1 MSPEKDYEEKG
12 QLGALNRQDALDDYV
27 RIRLGMPQSDH
38 LSIRGRFRRGI
49 MGQSKKKLRRIKA
62 LTGSASWPSIV
73 GAAFFWI
80 WMDRAMFGDT
90 LLPDAASSAEHEALA
105 WLAPLVILVSSCV
118 ALLLIVVAL
127 VRGNDDELWRW
138 RMFAV
143 CAAIGVVGGVAVTG
157 GYLGSATPVCLA
169 GCCLV
174 GGAMAPLIILWGRVA
189 TAQGTQKTLT
199 HISGAWA
206 LGLAGN
212 LLLEGLLPVA
222 AALSVGLMPL
232 LSFAGYYVLFR
243 LQGKA
248 TFRIPVEATAEVD
261 SSCGRKSAKERLLG
275 IRPSFI
281 VFILVFCS
289 VFGLMYGFEFS
300 PQIPSGGV
308 PGMADVI
315 GMRDVTALLFFFV
328 SFTSHGQKIEHL
340 FSICVSLIAVGLLAM
355 TVGAYSEDIRLFARI
370 CIPVGYAAFDI
381 LVWTIMAQPI
391 QRGQVCPALLIA
403 VAMFAEQVGIT
414 AGEAAGVLV
423 GDYGSLAGNPV
434 MLGLNYLQLVAVIG
448 LMRMF
453 RLDGGEE
460 GRSVR
465 SASSRE
471 GVKAEGVLDFPVP
484 SGVPDG
490 LSTVVPD
497 NVRRL
502 ADDCGLTEREKE
514 ILALFAEG
522 RSVPYIAEKFILS
535 PNTVKTHMRR
545 IYGKANVHSRQELL
559 DKLEE
564 IGR

>member
-212 LLLEGLLPVA
+212 LLLEGLFLWRRPCRWVLCPCSPLRA
-222 AALSVGLMPL
+222 TMSCFACKARRRSAFLSRQPPRSTPLVGGRARKRGFWAYGPPL
-232 LSFAGYYVLFR
+232 LCLSLCSALFSATVRLRVLPADPFRWRSGYGRRYRNAGR
-243 LQGKA
+243 N
-248 TFRIPVEATAEVD
+248 
-261 SSCGRKSAKERLLG
+261 
-275 IRPSFI
+275 
-281 VFILVFCS
+281 
-289 VFGLMYGFEFS
+289 
-300 PQIPSGGV
+300 GV
-308 PGMADVI
+308 
-315 GMRDVTALLFFFV
+315 ALLLRKFHQSWAEDRAFV
-328 SFTSHGQKIEHL
+328 Q
-340 FSICVSLIAVGLLAM
+340 
-355 TVGAYSEDIRLFARI
+355 Y
-370 CIPVGYAAFDI
+370 
-381 LVWTIMAQPI
+381 
-391 QRGQVCPALLIA
+391 
-403 VAMFAEQVGIT
+403 
-414 AGEAAGVLV
+414 
-423 GDYGSLAGNPV
+423 
-434 MLGLNYLQLVAVIG
+434 
-448 LMRMF
+448 MR
-453 RLDGGEE
+453 
-460 GRSVR
+460 
-465 SASSRE
+465 
-471 GVKAEGVLDFPVP
+471 
-484 SGVPDG
+484 
-490 LSTVVPD
+490 
-497 NVRRL
+497 
-502 ADDCGLTEREKE
+502 
-514 ILALFAEG
+514 
-522 RSVPYIAEKFILS
+522 VPYCGWDFS
-535 PNTVKTHMRR
+535 H
-545 IYGKANVHSRQELL
+545 
-559 DKLEE
+559 
-564 IGR
+564 

>member
-1 MSPEKDYEEKG
+1 
-12 QLGALNRQDALDDYV
+12 
-27 RIRLGMPQSDH
+27 
-38 LSIRGRFRRGI
+38 
-49 MGQSKKKLRRIKA
+49 
-62 LTGSASWPSIV
+62 
-73 GAAFFWI
+73 
-80 WMDRAMFGDT
+80 
-90 LLPDAASSAEHEALA
+90 
-105 WLAPLVILVSSCV
+105 
-118 ALLLIVVAL
+118 
-127 VRGNDDELWRW
+127 
-138 RMFAV
+138 
-143 CAAIGVVGGVAVTG
+143 
-157 GYLGSATPVCLA
+157 
-169 GCCLV
+169 
-174 GGAMAPLIILWGRVA
+174 
-189 TAQGTQKTLT
+189 
-199 HISGAWA
+199 
-206 LGLAGN
+206 
-212 LLLEGLLPVA
+212 
-222 AALSVGLMPL
+222 
-232 LSFAGYYVLFR
+232 
-243 LQGKA
+243 
-248 TFRIPVEATAEVD
+248 
-261 SSCGRKSAKERLLG
+261 
-275 IRPSFI
+275 
-281 VFILVFCS
+281 
-289 VFGLMYGFEFS
+289 
-300 PQIPSGGV
+300 
-308 PGMADVI
+308 
-315 GMRDVTALLFFFV
+315 
-328 SFTSHGQKIEHL
+328 
-340 FSICVSLIAVGLLAM
+340 M

-381 LVWTIMAQPI
+381 LVWTIMAQQI

-434 MLGLNYLQLVAVIG
+434 MLGLHYLQLVAVIG

>member
-1 MSPEKDYEEKG
+1 MLTREATSQNSELAAVRKMSPEKDYEEKG

-289 VFGLMYGFEFS
+289 VFGSCTASSSPRRSLPVAFGYGRRYRNA
-300 PQIPSGGV
+300 GRNGV
-308 PGMADVI
+308 
-315 GMRDVTALLFFFV
+315 ALLLRKFHQSWAEDRAFV
-328 SFTSHGQKIEHL
+328 
-340 FSICVSLIAVGLLAM
+340 SICVSLIAVGLLAM
-355 TVGAYSEDIRLFARI
+355 TVK
-370 CIPVGYAAFDI
+370 C
-381 LVWTIMAQPI
+381 
-391 QRGQVCPALLIA
+391 
-403 VAMFAEQVGIT
+403 
-414 AGEAAGVLV
+414 VL
-423 GDYGSLAGNPV
+423 
-434 MLGLNYLQLVAVIG
+434 
-448 LMRMF
+448 
-453 RLDGGEE
+453 
-460 GRSVR
+460 
-465 SASSRE
+465 
-471 GVKAEGVLDFPVP
+471 
-484 SGVPDG
+484 
-490 LSTVVPD
+490 
-497 NVRRL
+497 
-502 ADDCGLTEREKE
+502 
-514 ILALFAEG
+514 
-522 RSVPYIAEKFILS
+522 
-535 PNTVKTHMRR
+535 
-545 IYGKANVHSRQELL
+545 
-559 DKLEE
+559 
-564 IGR
+564 

>member
-212 LLLEGLLPVA
+212 LLL
-222 AALSVGLMPL
+222 
-232 LSFAGYYVLFR
+232 
-243 LQGKA
+243 
-248 TFRIPVEATAEVD
+248 
-261 SSCGRKSAKERLLG
+261 
-275 IRPSFI
+275 
-281 VFILVFCS
+281 
-289 VFGLMYGFEFS
+289 
-300 PQIPSGGV
+300 
-308 PGMADVI
+308 
-315 GMRDVTALLFFFV
+315 
-328 SFTSHGQKIEHL
+328 
-340 FSICVSLIAVGLLAM
+340 
-355 TVGAYSEDIRLFARI
+355 
-370 CIPVGYAAFDI
+370 
-381 LVWTIMAQPI
+381 
-391 QRGQVCPALLIA
+391 
-403 VAMFAEQVGIT
+403 
-414 AGEAAGVLV
+414 
-423 GDYGSLAGNPV
+423 
-434 MLGLNYLQLVAVIG
+434 
-448 LMRMF
+448 
-453 RLDGGEE
+453 
-460 GRSVR
+460 
-465 SASSRE
+465 
-471 GVKAEGVLDFPVP
+471 
-484 SGVPDG
+484 
-490 LSTVVPD
+490 
-497 NVRRL
+497 
-502 ADDCGLTEREKE
+502 
-514 ILALFAEG
+514 
-522 RSVPYIAEKFILS
+522 
-535 PNTVKTHMRR
+535 
-545 IYGKANVHSRQELL
+545 
-559 DKLEE
+559 
-564 IGR
+564 

>member
-80 WMDRAMFGDT
+80 WMDRVMFGDT

-275 IRPSFI
+275 IRPSF
-281 VFILVFCS
+281 S
-289 VFGLMYGFEFS
+289 VYPCVLLCFRPHVRLRVLPADPFQWRSGYGRRYRNA
-300 PQIPSGGV
+300 GRNGV
-308 PGMADVI
+308 
-315 GMRDVTALLFFFV
+315 ALLLRKFHQSWAEDRAFV
-328 SFTSHGQKIEHL
+328 Q
-340 FSICVSLIAVGLLAM
+340 
-355 TVGAYSEDIRLFARI
+355 Y
-370 CIPVGYAAFDI
+370 
-381 LVWTIMAQPI
+381 
-391 QRGQVCPALLIA
+391 
-403 VAMFAEQVGIT
+403 
-414 AGEAAGVLV
+414 
-423 GDYGSLAGNPV
+423 
-434 MLGLNYLQLVAVIG
+434 
-448 LMRMF
+448 MR
-453 RLDGGEE
+453 
-460 GRSVR
+460 
-465 SASSRE
+465 
-471 GVKAEGVLDFPVP
+471 
-484 SGVPDG
+484 
-490 LSTVVPD
+490 
-497 NVRRL
+497 
-502 ADDCGLTEREKE
+502 
-514 ILALFAEG
+514 
-522 RSVPYIAEKFILS
+522 VPYCGG
-535 PNTVKTHMRR
+535 T
-545 IYGKANVHSRQELL
+545 SRN
-559 DKLEE
+559 D
-564 IGR
+564 GRCVL